1 MVLAECAESPAI
13 RDVALSLSMNE
24 DLSQWTP
31 SPSSEVLNVVN
42 SLNISC
48 IINTHC
54 CNSKCLTSID
64 ASVVRACHIRYLSMS
79 QAASWQW
86 LRIIM
91 ENQPISS
98 RRYYIYHNVRFRQC
112 PIMWILNLPLTY
124 VITAGLLS
132 HIHGGTRNF
141 RKQDGKLLQCR
152 HSVNWTECNR
162 CSSSSQ
168 CVVNKL
174 HQLGMLLLFFLFI
187 TSAFT

>member
-1 MVLAECAESPAI
+1 MVLAECTESPAA
-13 RDVALSLSMNE
+13 RDVALSSSMNE

-42 SLNISC
+42 LLNISC

-64 ASVVRACHIRYLSMS
+64 ASMVRACCIRYLSMS
-79 QAASWQW
+79 QAAW

-98 RRYYIYHNVRFRQC
+98 QQYYIYHNVRFRQC
-112 PIMWILNLPLTY
+112 PIMWIHNLQLTY
-124 VITAGLLS
+124 VITTGVSS

-141 RKQDGKLLQCR
+141 RKQDGKLSQGG
-152 HSVNWTECNR
+152 HSANWMECNR

-174 HQLGMLLLFFLFI
+174 HQLGMLLLSLLFI
-187 TSAFT
+187 TLAFT